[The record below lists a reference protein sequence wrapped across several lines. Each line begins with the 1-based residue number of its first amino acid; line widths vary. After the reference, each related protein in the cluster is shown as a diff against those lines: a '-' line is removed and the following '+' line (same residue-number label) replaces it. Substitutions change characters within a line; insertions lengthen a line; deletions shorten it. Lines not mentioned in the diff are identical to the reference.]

1 MEITKSML
9 PALSF
14 GDVYVSSLQYIS
26 PLPFLFFLLSLI
38 VYGFWLRDL
47 FRPVAQWNPARMARR
62 GFYFCLLNLGLI
74 GLQLHEFTLW
84 MQNPF
89 PCAGIHPAE
98 YTGATL
104 THTVIFATQLVLYAA
119 LLWWHGHSKKFN
131 EI

>member
-62 GFYFCLLNLGLI
+62 GFYFCLLSLGVI
-74 GLQLHEFTLW
+74 GLQLHELVLFSQSTG
-84 MQNPF
+84 

-98 YTGATL
+98 MLGSTL
-104 THTVIFATQLVLYAA
+104 THTVFFAVQLVLYAA
-119 LLWWHGHSKKFN
+119 LLWWRGRSAKK
-131 EI
+131 EEA